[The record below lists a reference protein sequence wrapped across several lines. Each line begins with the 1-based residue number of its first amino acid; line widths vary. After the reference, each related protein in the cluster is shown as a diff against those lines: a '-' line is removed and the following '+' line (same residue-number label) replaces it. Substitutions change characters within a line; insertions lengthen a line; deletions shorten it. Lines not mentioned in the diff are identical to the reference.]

1 MRTFLDFL
9 EEQLDEASRRKSSY
23 KKILIKEIIK
33 KAGGIR
39 ALQNLYSEEIADKL
53 QKAFDDLSQE
63 YMDKGY
69 SEIEYWDYGELYEYA
84 DNISKKGS
92 AEWISSV
99 DIQEILTQKE
109 KEFFIN
115 PKTKEKDR
123 WKLVMEKAAE
133 IRKRNI
139 QKHPFLKDSA
149 MRLRDL
155 MSDEIVWDLG
165 QDIEKELKQ
174 KSA

>member
-1 MRTFLDFL
+1 MRTFLNFL
-9 EEQLDEASRRKSSY
+9 EEQLDEASKRKSSY
-23 KKILIKEIIK
+23 KKLSIKEIIK
-33 KAGGIR
+33 KAGGTR

-53 QKAFDDLSQE
+53 KKAADDLTQE
-63 YMDKGY
+63 YMDQGY
-69 SEIEYWDYGELYEYA
+69 SEVDYWDYGELYEYA

-92 AEWISSV
+92 AEWISPV
-99 DIQEILTQKE
+99 DILEILTQKE

-115 PKTKEKDR
+115 PKTKEKDC
-123 WKLVMEKAAE
+123 WKFVMDKAAE

-149 MRLRDL
+149 MKLRDL
-155 MSDEIVWDLG
+155 MSDEIVFDLD
-165 QDIEKELKQ
+165 QAIEKELKQ